1 VDTEKVIE
9 RKQLKNGME
18 LFLYDRSRVMAG
30 DRWLVELQCEAF
42 IPIDDSFWEAFADEE
57 PELLSTIKD
66 VLGEKL
72 VFSTHKKRNF
82 VDAGE
87 CEKTL
92 QEMVQQIKSS
102 VMEYLQKPAF
112 PLSLFK
118 KQYQDTRQKLLIQQ
132 QINGI
137 EGD

>member
-1 VDTEKVIE
+1 MDTEKVIE

-18 LFLYDRSRVMAG
+18 LFLYDRSRVMTG

-72 VFSTHKKRNF
+72 VFST
-82 VDAGE
+82 
-87 CEKTL
+87 
-92 QEMVQQIKSS
+92 
-102 VMEYLQKPAF
+102 QK
-112 PLSLFK
+112 
-118 KQYQDTRQKLLIQQ
+118 
-132 QINGI
+132 
-137 EGD
+137 